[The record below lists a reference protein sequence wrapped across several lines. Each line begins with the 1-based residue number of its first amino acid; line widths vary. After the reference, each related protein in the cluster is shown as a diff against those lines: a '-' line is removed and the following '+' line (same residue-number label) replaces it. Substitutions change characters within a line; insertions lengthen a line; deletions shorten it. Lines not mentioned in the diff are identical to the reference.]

1 MANSQDKIFIRN
13 YDDFKARL
21 SEYVNRV
28 INEAP
33 SDNFEEAL
41 IGYLVD
47 LYTDSFYE
55 ELEYILNELGLELDE
70 VEYRN
75 SQNSINQSGF
85 ARSNYTRLKEIFASR
100 KADILSIRDEV
111 VAEKGRLDQEEID
124 RRIVPIIELISVS
137 EVHMAIEKAS
147 VETAKVLHHITG
159 EVIYKRW
166 NSVNDERTCP
176 ICRLLDGTR
185 VPVGISF
192 IEGLDPEDDAY
203 DIAVN
208 YLSYTGGDFSYAHPR
223 CRCWLTYEKEEVTL

>member
-1 MANSQDKIFIRN
+1 M
-13 YDDFKARL
+13 
-21 SEYVNRV
+21 
-28 INEAP
+28 
-33 SDNFEEAL
+33 
-41 IGYLVD
+41 
-47 LYTDSFYE
+47 
-55 ELEYILNELGLELDE
+55 
-70 VEYRN
+70 
-75 SQNSINQSGF
+75 
-85 ARSNYTRLKEIFASR
+85 
-100 KADILSIRDEV
+100 
-111 VAEKGRLDQEEID
+111 VAEKGILDQEEID

-192 IEGLDPEDDAY
+192 IEGLDPEDDTY

-208 YLSYTGGDFSYAHPR
+208 YLLYRRRLLAMPTQDVDVGSPMKKRKLLSNR
-223 CRCWLTYEKEEVTL
+223 EKAKHTAGHCDS